1 MNLKEAFRYQNKI
14 QSLMETAMAI
24 LSDDSNVTMT
34 ENTYYRHKVN
44 IDADDETVAEIPE
57 SEYADRITEISRF
70 LIFLLSEKKS
80 LYRAIRR
87 AKNTLEI
94 DMDSE
99 ISMNSVRQSV
109 ASVFQ
114 HMNDLRGSEQII
126 PNGGTGLRFNA
137 EGNQTT
143 YRCDVKR
150 VVTINYDR
158 NFIKNML
165 SALNRQSDETSAKID
180 LCLVTTQVDYEPPF
194 DVNSS
199 FAEAFEFFSERA

>member
-14 QSLMETAMAI
+14 QSLMETAMEI
-24 LSDDSNVTMT
+24 LSVDSNVTMT

-99 ISMNSVRQSV
+99 ITMNSLRQSV

-180 LCLVTTQVDYEPPF
+180 LCLVTTPVDYEPPF

-199 FAEAFEFFSERA
+199 FSEAFEFFSERA

>member
-24 LSDDSNVTMT
+24 LSVDSNVTMT

-99 ISMNSVRQSV
+99 ISLNSLRQNV

>member
-199 FAEAFEFFSERA
+199 FAEAFEFFSERV

>member
-44 IDADDETVAEIPE
+44 TDADDETVAEIPE

-199 FAEAFEFFSERA
+199 FAEAFEFFSERV

>member
-44 IDADDETVAEIPE
+44 TDADDETVAEIPE

-150 VVTINYDR
+150 VVTIN
-158 NFIKNML
+158 
-165 SALNRQSDETSAKID
+165 
-180 LCLVTTQVDYEPPF
+180 
-194 DVNSS
+194 
-199 FAEAFEFFSERA
+199 

>member
-24 LSDDSNVTMT
+24 LSDDSIVTMT

-199 FAEAFEFFSERA
+199 FAEAFEFFSERV